1 MLLFRYSNLKYIFA
15 QIQYVDNGN
24 LLIGKFMFLRHQ
36 FLCYIPIAVICFGI
50 SGIEEWIMRIGMGY
64 DIHRLVAG
72 RKLVLG
78 GIVIPFEKGLLGHS
92 DADVLVHAVIDALL
106 GAAGLGDIGQHFPDT
121 APEFKDISSLKLLSK
136 TYEMISSKGMTVQ
149 NIDITIFAEAP
160 KLLRYKAAMKKNIAQ
175 AIEIE
180 QDRVNVKAKTFEGL
194 GMVGKGES
202 MAAQC
207 VALLKS

>member
-1 MLLFRYSNLKYIFA
+1 
-15 QIQYVDNGN
+15 
-24 LLIGKFMFLRHQ
+24 
-36 FLCYIPIAVICFGI
+36 
-50 SGIEEWIMRIGMGY
+50 MRIGMGY

-106 GAAGLGDIGQHFPDT
+106 GAAGLGDIGQRFPDT
-121 APEFKDISSLKLLSK
+121 SPEFKDISSLKLLSK
-136 TYEMISSKGMTVQ
+136 TYEMISSKGLTVQ

-160 KLLRYKAAMKKNIAQ
+160 KLLRYKAAMQKNIAQ
-175 AIEIE
+175 TIEIE

-194 GMVGKGES
+194 GMVGKGEG

-207 VALLKS
+207 VALLKERCA

>member
-1 MLLFRYSNLKYIFA
+1 
-15 QIQYVDNGN
+15 
-24 LLIGKFMFLRHQ
+24 
-36 FLCYIPIAVICFGI
+36 
-50 SGIEEWIMRIGMGY
+50 MRIGMGY

-78 GIVIPFEKGLLGHS
+78 GIVIPFEKGLWGHS

-121 APEFKDISSLKLLSK
+121 EPEFKDISSLKLLSK
-136 TYEMISSKGMTVQ
+136 TYELINGKGFTVQ
-149 NIDITIFAEAP
+149 NIDATIFAEAP
-160 KLLRYKAAMKKNIAQ
+160 KLSHYKAAMQKNIAQ

-194 GMVGKGES
+194 GMVGKGEGL
-202 MAAQC
+202 AAQC
-207 VALLKS
+207 VALLK

>member
-1 MLLFRYSNLKYIFA
+1 
-15 QIQYVDNGN
+15 
-24 LLIGKFMFLRHQ
+24 
-36 FLCYIPIAVICFGI
+36 
-50 SGIEEWIMRIGMGY
+50 MRIGMGY

-78 GIVIPFEKGLLGHS
+78 GIVIPFEKGLWGHS

-136 TYEMISSKGMTVQ
+136 TYEMISSKGLTIQ

-160 KLLRYKAAMKKNIAQ
+160 KLLRYKAAMQKNIAQ

-194 GMVGKGES
+194 GMVGKGEG

-207 VALLKS
+207 VALLK

>member
-1 MLLFRYSNLKYIFA
+1 MRTWVQRSSLALSCSVKRCEN
-15 QIQYVDNGN
+15 
-24 LLIGKFMFLRHQ
+24 
-36 FLCYIPIAVICFGI
+36 VITLEPRTLNI
-50 SGIEEWIMRIGMGY
+50 EPVSSGIEERIMRIGMGY

-78 GIVIPFEKGLLGHS
+78 GIVIPFEKGLWGHS

-136 TYEMISSKGMTVQ
+136 TYEMISSKGFTVQ

-160 KLLRYKAAMKKNIAQ
+160 KLLRYKAAMQKNIAQ
-175 AIEIE
+175 TIEIE

-194 GMVGKGES
+194 GMVGKGEG

-207 VALLKS
+207 VALLKIS